1 MPQQD
6 VCAATDVR
14 PGTLHQVTAGRREIV
29 LTRLP
34 GGEIRAFAGRCPH
47 HGAPLAA
54 GCISGEVVMNGGG
67 TPCMHR
73 AGEVVRCP
81 WHGFEFDLVT
91 GAPLVEAPAGLPMQ
105 LRFYATEERDG
116 RVVLTT

>member
-1 MPQQD
+1 MAEQD
-6 VCAATDVR
+6 LCAAAAVR
-14 PGTLHQVTAGRREIV
+14 PGALHQVTLGRRDIV

-34 GGEIRAFAGRCPH
+34 DGAIRAFAARCPH

-54 GCISGEVVMNGGG
+54 GCVGGEVAVNGAG
-67 TPCMHR
+67 PCVKR
-73 AGEVVRCP
+73 VGEVVRCP

-105 LRFYATEERDG
+105 LRFYETAERDG
-116 RVVLTT
+116 RVVLKT